1 MKNIQHSIKP
11 AYFQLVNI
19 LLISCI
25 TLPKSIHVLYALG
38 IGIPNMNKIESIKRF
53 YFPYPSSK
61 LFSIVGAMLNAM
73 NFMENLKNLFFS
85 RLRHKIFVVT
95 GYHKILQ

>member
-1 MKNIQHSIKP
+1 MHLFHS
-11 AYFQLVNI
+11 
-19 LLISCI
+19 
-25 TLPKSIHVLYALG
+25 ALG

-61 LFSIVGAMLNAM
+61 LFSIAGAMLNAM

-85 RLRHKIFVVT
+85 RLRRKIFVVT
-95 GYHKILQ
+95 GYYKILQQQYWKKERFKNS